1 MQKILQLISITAIA
15 TTVLKTANA
24 QTVSTFESLNLTPNS
39 YWDGAASPGGATF
52 TDGNAVFPNVYDSS
66 FFYWASG
73 WAYSNMQDSITS
85 GFTNNYSAIT
95 AAGFNGSNNYA
106 VGNLN
111 PIINLNATAIGK
123 VVNGFYVT
131 NTTFAALSMR
141 DGDAFAKKFG
151 GITGNDPDWYK
162 LTIIKWFG
170 GAMTNDSVEFYL
182 ADYRFVN
189 NAQDYIIKTWQ
200 WVDLTSLGNVDSL
213 QMTLSSSDMGSFGMN
228 TPAFFCIDNFTTA
241 DSPLSINDAII
252 TDNVN
257 VYPNPAK
264 EALTIDLRQNLTN
277 YVANII
283 SVYDVTGRKMMM
295 NKIYDGCSSI
305 SVEQLPAGVYTVVIN
320 DGVKDIKKPFVKE

>member
-1 MQKILQLISITAIA
+1 MQKILQLISITVIA

-24 QTVSTFESLNLTPNS
+24 QTVSTFESLSLSPNS

-52 TDGNAVFPNVYDSS
+52 TDGNAIFPNVYDSS
-66 FFYWASG
+66 FFYWTSG
-73 WAYSNMQDSITS
+73 WAYSNMQDSTTA

-95 AAGFNGSNNYA
+95 ASGVNGSNNYV

-111 PIINLNATAIGK
+111 PIVNFNSSAMGK
-123 VVNGFYVT
+123 VVNGFYIT

-162 LTIIKWFG
+162 LTIRKWFG
-170 GAMTNDSVEFYL
+170 GVITNDSVEFYL

-213 QMTLSSSDMGSFGMN
+213 QMILSSSDMGSFGMN
-228 TPAFFCIDNFTTA
+228 TPAFFCIDNLTTA
-241 DSPLSINDAII
+241 DSPLSINDAIN
-252 TDNVN
+252 TDKVN

-264 EALTIDLRQNLTN
+264 EALTIDLKQNLTN

-295 NKIYDGCSSI
+295 NKIYNGCSSI